1 MSLQNQLSIIFAIAL
16 MPTVL
21 MFISLV
27 ISVNFIINSKFL
39 LLFLVIISLVCSL
52 FTATIGIRIFV
63 IKPFQELGIY
73 VNYWNKII
81 LNSKEKNQ
89 ETALF
94 NFKLMLAFLHQTT
107 KILERQQADLRMA
120 TEQQGLLMQEI
131 HHRVKNNLQIVA
143 SLMNLQASRIQQP
156 EAKAEF
162 QSARDRI
169 RALAT
174 LHRHLYTQG
183 ELHTINMRG
192 FLVELCGQLFHA
204 MGENIGERIKLQIVA
219 PELQILSDQ
228 AVPMS
233 LIVTEAVSNAI
244 KYAFPAGRHG
254 SISVCLVSNG
264 DDAELSIIDDGV
276 GIPQGRVDTDSGP
289 RDGIGIILIR
299 GFARQLGA
307 TLTVEEGGGTRYFI
321 RMRLSQ
327 AMAKRGTSTEGF

>member
-1 MSLQNQLSIIFAIAL
+1 MSLQKQLSIIFAVLL
-16 MPTVL
+16 MPIILVFFF
-21 MFISLV
+21 FINNLSKLTD
-27 ISVNFIINSKFL
+27 NSIF
-39 LLFLVIISLVCSL
+39 LLFLLAVFSVCNLLIVIITVEIL
-52 FTATIGIRIFV
+52 V
-63 IKPFQELGIY
+63 IKPFQELGVYIKH
-73 VNYWNKII
+73 WNNSI
-81 LNSKEKNQ
+81 LNLPEDKQ
-89 ETALF
+89 QIVLF
-94 NFKLMLAFLHQTT
+94 NFKKMLMFFHQTT
-107 KILERQQADLRMA
+107 KILERHQADLRVA
-120 TEQQGLLMQEI
+120 IEQQDLLMQEI

-174 LHRHLYTQG
+174 LHRHLYAQG

-192 FLVELCGQLFHA
+192 FLVELCGQLFQA
-204 MGENIGERIKLQIVA
+204 MGENVGERIKLQIVA
-219 PELQILSDQ
+219 PELQISSDQ

-244 KYAFPAGRHG
+244 KYAFPAGRSG

-276 GIPQGRVDTDSGP
+276 GIPQGKVDTDSGP

-321 RMRLSQ
+321 RMRLSR
-327 AMAKRGTSTEGF
+327 AMAKRSISAGEF